1 MILLDTHTLLW
12 WILDP
17 PSLSKNV
24 LELIEKEF
32 KQANLEFDPS
42 NFIVEKVQKKR
53 EKREQN
59 KISNK
64 LAVQLND
71 YQLKT
76 IVNNLDN
83 MIKEQEKNIK
93 KIKNPTNSQENN
105 PITILID

>member
-1 MILLDTHTLLW
+1 MKHNTNILKKHLLLALQNTPNDFVFENIKP
-12 WILDP
+12 ILR
-17 PSLSKNV
+17 SALS
-24 LELIEKEF
+24 
-32 KQANLEFDPS
+32 
-42 NFIVEKVQKKR
+42 IVEKVEKKR
-53 EKREQN
+53 DKREQN
-59 KISNK
+59 NISNN

-93 KIKNPTNSQENN
+93 KIKNPANSQETN

>member
-1 MILLDTHTLLW
+1 MKHNTNILKKHLLLALQNTPNDFVFENIKP
-12 WILDP
+12 ILR
-17 PSLSKNV
+17 SALS
-24 LELIEKEF
+24 
-32 KQANLEFDPS
+32 
-42 NFIVEKVQKKR
+42 IVEKVEKKR
-53 EKREQN
+53 DKREQN
-59 KISNK
+59 NISNN

-93 KIKNPTNSQENN
+93 KIKNPVNSQENN

>member
-1 MILLDTHTLLW
+1 MKHNTSILKKHLLLALQNTPNDFVFENIKP
-12 WILDP
+12 ILR
-17 PSLSKNV
+17 SALS
-24 LELIEKEF
+24 
-32 KQANLEFDPS
+32 
-42 NFIVEKVQKKR
+42 IVEKVEKKR
-53 EKREQN
+53 DKREQN
-59 KISNK
+59 NISNN

-93 KIKNPTNSQENN
+93 KIKNPVNSQENN

>member
-1 MILLDTHTLLW
+1 MKHNTSILKKHLLLALQNTPNDFVFENIKP
-12 WILDP
+12 ILR
-17 PSLSKNV
+17 SALS
-24 LELIEKEF
+24 
-32 KQANLEFDPS
+32 
-42 NFIVEKVQKKR
+42 IVEKVEKKR
-53 EKREQN
+53 DKREQN
-59 KISNK
+59 NISNN

-93 KIKNPTNSQENN
+93 KIKNPANSQENN

>member
-1 MILLDTHTLLW
+1 MKHNTSILKKHLLLALQNTPNDFVFENIKP
-12 WILDP
+12 ILR
-17 PSLSKNV
+17 SALS
-24 LELIEKEF
+24 
-32 KQANLEFDPS
+32 
-42 NFIVEKVQKKR
+42 IVEKVEKKR
-53 EKREQN
+53 DKREQN
-59 KISNK
+59 NISNN